1 VSGAKGPG
9 QDAPKY
15 RGVSIPRSSSDI
27 DEKTTRDGRKGVVAV
42 STDSSRFHPGLTV
55 GEAFALHPGARAVFA
70 NFHLGGC
77 AHCAIS
83 EFETIEQV
91 SEGYGIPLEM
101 IMDALN
107 GLPDL
112 SPQIPVEKAS

>member
-1 VSGAKGPG
+1 M
-9 QDAPKY
+9 
-15 RGVSIPRSSSDI
+15 
-27 DEKTTRDGRKGVVAV
+27 VAV
-42 STDSSRFHPGLTV
+42 STDSSKFHPGLTV

-77 AHCAIS
+77 SHCAIS

-112 SPQIPVEKAS
+112 QPPIEKAS

>member
-1 VSGAKGPG
+1 M
-9 QDAPKY
+9 
-15 RGVSIPRSSSDI
+15 
-27 DEKTTRDGRKGVVAV
+27 VAV
-42 STDSSRFHPGLTV
+42 STDNSKFHPGLTV

-77 AHCAIS
+77 SNCAIS

-101 IMDALN
+101 IMDALHA
-107 GLPDL
+107 LPDL
-112 SPQIPVEKAS
+112 QPQVPAEKAS

>member
-1 VSGAKGPG
+1 VYRACGLRYRARQNGGA
-9 QDAPKY
+9 
-15 RGVSIPRSSSDI
+15 RR
-27 DEKTTRDGRKGVVAV
+27 ERGVVAV
-42 STDSSRFHPGLTV
+42 STDSKLFHQNLTV

-91 SEGYGIPLEM
+91 SEGYGIPLDM
-101 IMDALN
+101 ILDALN
-107 GLPDL
+107 SLD
-112 SPQIPVEKAS
+112 QAPVEVQKAS

>member
-1 VSGAKGPG
+1 MKR
-9 QDAPKY
+9 QK
-15 RGVSIPRSSSDI
+15 
-27 DEKTTRDGRKGVVAV
+27 DEARREKGVVAV
-42 STDSSRFHPGLTV
+42 STDSSKFHPGLTV

-77 AHCAIS
+77 SNCAIS

-107 GLPDL
+107 ALPDL
-112 SPQIPVEKAS
+112 QPQVPVEKAS

>member
-1 VSGAKGPG
+1 
-9 QDAPKY
+9 
-15 RGVSIPRSSSDI
+15 
-27 DEKTTRDGRKGVVAV
+27 VVAV
-42 STDSSRFHPGLTV
+42 STDSPTFHPGLTV

-91 SEGYGIPLEM
+91 SEGYGIPLEL

-107 GLPDL
+107 ALPPL
-112 SPQIPVEKAS
+112 SQGVQAQKAS

>member
-1 VSGAKGPG
+1 M
-9 QDAPKY
+9 
-15 RGVSIPRSSSDI
+15 
-27 DEKTTRDGRKGVVAV
+27 VAV
-42 STDSSRFHPGLTV
+42 STDSPTFTPNLTV

-91 SEGYGIPLEM
+91 SEGYGIPLSM

-107 GLPDL
+107 SLPAME
-112 SPQIPVEKAS
+112 PAAVEKAS

>member
-1 VSGAKGPG
+1 
-9 QDAPKY
+9 
-15 RGVSIPRSSSDI
+15 
-27 DEKTTRDGRKGVVAV
+27 VVAV

-112 SPQIPVEKAS
+112 SPQVPAEKAS